1 MAKILYFFKP
11 ECILIHETK
20 LYYYFAS
27 YGITRSQHLQNK
39 KFLINKYNKSA
50 ALFEPTPTFP
60 GKKVNEWIENLGRE
74 NREKYKII
82 VIDKRWS

>member
-11 ECILIHETK
+11 EYILIHETK

-27 YGITRSQHLQNK
+27 YGKHLQNK
-39 KFLINKYNKSA
+39 NFLINKYNKSA
-50 ALFEPTPTFP
+50 VLFEPTPTFP
-60 GKKVNEWIENLGRE
+60 SKKVNEWIEKLGRE